1 MIEASAPGKLYIAGE
16 YAVVEA
22 GHPAIIVAVDQ
33 FITVSLEHN
42 EEYGSIRSFQYG
54 ELPILWTRQDGQ
66 LVLDKR
72 ENPFH
77 YILAAMELTEQ
88 YAQEQGKEL
97 SFYELSVTSELD
109 NSTGKKYGL
118 GSSGAVTVATVKALC
133 KYYQLDVTK
142 KQIFKLAALAHLSV
156 QGNGSCGDIAASVY
170 GGWIAFTTFERQW
183 VADKFKNESL
193 TTLLA
198 LVWPEL
204 SIQTLTPPRDLRLV
218 IGWTGSPASTSSLVD
233 KVTKQRE
240 MDQASYQRFLQD
252 SKQCVEALIQA
263 FEENNIPKIQEKIRL
278 NRQLLLG
285 MSKKTGVVIETPALK
300 KLCDL
305 AETYHG
311 AAKSSGAG
319 GGDCGIVL
327 FRQKEGMLPLITA
340 WEKEEIT
347 NLPLHVYFDK
357 ETELGG

>member
-1 MIEASAPGKLYIAGE
+1 MIEASAPGKLFIAGE
-16 YAVVEA
+16 YAVVEP
-22 GHPAIIVAVDQ
+22 GFPAIIVAVDQ
-33 FITVSLEHN
+33 FITVRLEQRN
-42 EEYGSIRSFQYG
+42 DIGSIRSFQYG
-54 ELPILWTRQDGQ
+54 ELPVLWTRQDGQ

-77 YILAAMELTEQ
+77 YILAAMELTER
-88 YAQEQGKEL
+88 YAAEQGREL

-133 KYYQLDVTK
+133 EYYQLEATP

-183 VADKFKNESL
+183 VMDKCKSESL

-198 LVWPEL
+198 LVWPSL
-204 SIQTLTPPRDLRLV
+204 SIEPLVPPADLRLV

-233 KVTKQRE
+233 KVTQQRK
-240 MDQASYQRFLQD
+240 MDQYSYEQFLEE
-252 SKQCVEALIQA
+252 SKECVEMMIEAFGKNDIPMIQ
-263 FEENNIPKIQEKIRL
+263 KQIRH
-278 NRQLLLG
+278 NRKLLQQ
-285 MSKKTGVVIETPALK
+285 MSKKTNVTIETPALN
-300 KLCDL
+300 KLCEL

-319 GGDCGIVL
+319 GGDCGIVI
-327 FRQKEGMLPLITA
+327 FQQKEGILPLITA
-340 WEKEEIT
+340 WENEEIT
-347 NLPLHVYFDK
+347 NLPLHVYHYNK
-357 ETELGG
+357 K